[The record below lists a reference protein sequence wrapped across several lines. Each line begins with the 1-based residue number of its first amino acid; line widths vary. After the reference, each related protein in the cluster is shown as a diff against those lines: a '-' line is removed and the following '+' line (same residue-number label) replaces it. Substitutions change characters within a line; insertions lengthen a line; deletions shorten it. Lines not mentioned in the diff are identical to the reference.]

1 MIDRKL
7 FLINLSKVQYEN
19 ILEDLLPSWVVIVKY
34 NKLAGLLDIE
44 KINKHLKE
52 KFNLYNNEAL
62 RDFLRK
68 LVFFDTE
75 N

>member
-1 MIDRKL
+1 MINRKH
-7 FLINLSKVQYEN
+7 FLVNLSNIQHEN

-34 NKLAGLLDIE
+34 NKLTGLLDIE
-44 KINKHLKE
+44 KINKHMKD

-68 LVFFDTE
+68 LVIFDME

>member
-1 MIDRKL
+1 MINRKH
-7 FLINLSKVQYEN
+7 FLVNLSKIQYEN
-19 ILEDLLPSWVVIVKY
+19 ILEDLLPSWVVILKY

-52 KFNLYNNEAL
+52 KFNLYNNEAF

-68 LVFFDTE
+68 LVFYDIE